1 MVKQLFTAIRGQKLC
16 TVTKT
21 LTLCLA
27 IFLAASSA
35 YADELG
41 DSVLGLKKEIKH
53 VTLENGLHLILVR
66 RPFSPTVSAYIKFRA
81 GGVDETDQSAG
92 IAHMLEHMLFKG
104 TRTIGT
110 IDFENEEK
118 YILQANAFAAHM
130 DRARRELDKANA
142 AGDAEA
148 AARLKKEIQLHRG
161 RLLALNKLSRRYIV
175 PDADSYI
182 YAQNGERGY
191 NAYTSKDLT
200 NYQIELP
207 ASRLEVWARLESD
220 RLQNSVLRDFYTER
234 EVVVEERR
242 LRVDNVAQGFL
253 LESFIRAVY
262 PKHPYGRSLIGT
274 MDVIQY
280 LNYDQAMAF
289 YRTYYA
295 PNNTVIALVGD
306 IDLNAAEALV
316 RKYFSA
322 LKPAVIPPT
331 TPLPAEVKP
340 VHIEV
345 ARPGSPLMFMAWH
358 TPSGISRQNTALE
371 VLSGILAGKKDS
383 RLFRNLVLRDRV
395 AAEISAFTGYPGERY
410 PGLLTISAV
419 PAPGKTYDDVQKAVL
434 EEIRKI
440 QESGVSQDEVDRIKT
455 GSLADFLYGLRSN
468 AEYADNLTYF
478 QLIYGDHNRLF
489 DKIELLNQIT
499 KEDVQ
504 KAARDLLKPEL
515 VSTARLKVE
524 PRAERKE
531 NQ

>member
-1 MVKQLFTAIRGQKLC
+1 VIKILGPL
-16 TVTKT
+16 
-21 LTLCLA
+21 LTLLLA
-27 IFLAASSA
+27 GSGPLH
-35 YADELG
+35 ADELG
-41 DSVLGLKKEIKH
+41 QSVLGLKQEIKH

-66 RPFSPTVSAYIKFRA
+66 RPFSPTVAAYIKFRA
-81 GGVDETDQSAG
+81 GGVDETDESAG

-104 TRTIGT
+104 TPTIGT
-110 IDFENEEK
+110 IDFEKEEK
-118 YILQANAFAAHM
+118 YILQANAFAAHL
-130 DRARRELDKANA
+130 DRARRSLEQAKAANDTQA
-142 AGDAEA
+142 IE
-148 AARLKKEIQLHRG
+148 RLTKEVQLRRS
-161 RLLALNKLSRRYIV
+161 RLMSLNRFSRRFIV

-182 YAQNGERGY
+182 YALNGERGY

-200 NYQIELP
+200 NYQVELP

-253 LESFIRAVY
+253 LESFIKAVY
-262 PKHPYGRSLIGT
+262 GKHPYGRSLIGT

-306 IDLNAAEALV
+306 IDLAASESLV

-331 TPLPAEVKP
+331 NPAPAEIKP

-358 TPSGISRQNTALE
+358 TPSGLTKENMALE

-383 RLFRNLVLRDRV
+383 RLFTSLVLKERT

-419 PAPGKTYDDVQKAVL
+419 PAPGKTYEDVQKGVL
-434 EEIRKI
+434 EEIGKI
-440 QESGVSQDEVDRIKT
+440 QKDGVTQDEVDRIKT

-468 AEYADNLTYF
+468 ASYADNLTYY
-478 QLIYGDHNRLF
+478 QLIYGNYNRLF
-489 DKIELLNQIT
+489 DRIELLNQIT
-499 KEDVQ
+499 REDVQ
-504 KAARDLLKPEL
+504 KAAVDLLKPEL
-515 VSTARLKVE
+515 LSTARLKAVPQSSQE
-524 PRAERKE
+524 KE
-531 NQ
+531 SP